1 MEFLPRIV
9 VKEQSISFKYTENC
23 FNGSKVV
30 PPFYELREKNKT
42 DIIVKI
48 EEHKALIVFV
58 LKIKEHSTTILLS
71 K

>member
-1 MEFLPRIV
+1 M
-9 VKEQSISFKYTENC
+9 
-23 FNGSKVV
+23 V

-48 EEHKALIVFV
+48 EEHKALIVIV

-71 K
+71 KYQIEMVGPVTCSRMVLFGLLYKEN